1 LICDQKGPEQRM
13 NPLMATALE
22 AAREAGRILNERLP
36 KEREV
41 ETKGPRDIVTD
52 ADWAA
57 ERAIVE
63 IIRARHPDHA
73 LLTEESGASGDS
85 PYVWVV
91 DPLDGTTNYS
101 RRFPVFSVSIG
112 VVHAGE
118 LVVGVVY
125 DPVRDQCFAAERGA
139 GATLNGEPMRVSSGA
154 GMPEA
159 VIGLDWAHAEA
170 DRREIVRQL
179 EQVAPACR
187 TLRCLG
193 SAALGLC
200 YVAAGWLEAY
210 FHIRLEPHDL
220 AAGVLLVREAG
231 GRVTDLNG
239 EAWKPWGQQILA
251 SNGLTHET
259 LVNLMKES

>member
-1 LICDQKGPEQRM
+1 MKKRGAEYPM
-13 NPLMATALE
+13 NGLRATAVK
-22 AAREAGRILNERLP
+22 AAREAGRILEEILP

-41 ETKGPRDIVTD
+41 ELKGPRDIVTD

-63 IIRARHPDHA
+63 IIRARYPDHA
-73 LLTEESGASGDS
+73 LLTEESGKSGDS
-85 PYVWVV
+85 PYLWVV

-125 DPVRDQCFAAERGA
+125 DPVREQCFAAERGA
-139 GATLNGEPMRVSSGA
+139 GATLNGEPLRVSDVA
-154 GMPEA
+154 AMPEA
-159 VIGLDWAHAEA
+159 IIGLDWAHAEV
-170 DRREIVRQL
+170 DRREIVGQL

-210 FHIRLEPHDL
+210 FHIGLEPHDL

-231 GRVTDLNG
+231 GRVTDLYG
-239 EAWKPWGQQILA
+239 EAWKPWGKRIMA
-251 SNGLTHET
+251 SNGLTHEALLDLT
-259 LVNLMKES
+259 KGS